1 MSPTSQ
7 MPLLLES
14 IKINEGR
21 IYNLPYH
28 QNRCDTS
35 RESLFKNNTP
45 LKLDSLIK
53 APPAGIYKCRILY
66 TDTLHSIEYIPY
78 QEKEIHSLKIVS
90 SSIDYS
96 FKYANRQALNLLLS
110 QTPHTDEIIIEKNG
124 YLTDTSMSN
133 IAFYDGKDWITPKL
147 PLLKGTMRQKLLDDG
162 FLIKKNI
169 LPADLKDYSQVA
181 LMNAMLGFKI
191 LKDINP
197 KDLEGTYNDH

>member
-14 IKINEGR
+14 IKINEGK

-35 RESLFKNNTP
+35 RKFLFKNNTP
-45 LKLDSLIK
+45 LKLSSIIK
-53 APPAGIYKCRILY
+53 APPTGIYKCRILY